1 MMRKQ
6 IMKKTAML
14 LTAALLLSSSAG
26 CGSSGASGTTAPGT
40 TPAGTAAT
48 GDTTAASGS
57 SGETVTATFCN
68 MLATDHPQSVAAV
81 EVLAKEISEKT
92 GGKFT
97 IDVQVNGA
105 LGSDAE
111 TTEATIMGNM
121 NMTGPA
127 CATLAT
133 IDSNWYILDVPY
145 VFMSK
150 EQARTALD
158 GDLGQYLSDSLEA
171 SCGLICLGYG
181 ESGMRQ
187 LSTGSKKV
195 TTPADLSGLKI
206 RVLENKYHLAT
217 FEALGAN
224 PTPMAF
230 SEVYTALQMNQVDGQ
245 DNPITITCTNKFY
258 EVQKYY
264 TLTEHLFCGN
274 CVVVN
279 AEWFRSLPEDYQ
291 KALRESVDDMI
302 TEQRRLIDENEAAY
316 LEEMKAKGCE
326 VVTLTDE
333 EKQAFAD
340 ATQTVRDDFAAEFG
354 EAGQTMLDMAAKYA
368 Q

>member
-1 MMRKQ
+1 M
-6 IMKKTAML
+6 
-14 LTAALLLSSSAG
+14 
-26 CGSSGASGTTAPGT
+26 
-40 TPAGTAAT
+40 
-48 GDTTAASGS
+48 
-57 SGETVTATFCN
+57 
-68 MLATDHPQSVAAV
+68 
-81 EVLAKEISEKT
+81 
-92 GGKFT
+92 
-97 IDVQVNGA
+97 
-105 LGSDAE
+105 
-111 TTEATIMGNM
+111 
-121 NMTGPA
+121 
-127 CATLAT
+127 
-133 IDSNWYILDVPY
+133 PY

-150 EQARTALD
+150 EQARAALD

-279 AEWFRSLPEDYQ
+279 AEWFRSLPVSYTHLCNSVTEDR
-291 KALRESVDDMI
+291 KRE
-302 TEQRRLIDENEAAY
+302 RL
-316 LEEMKAKGCE
+316 G
-326 VVTLTDE
+326 
-333 EKQAFAD
+333 
-340 ATQTVRDDFAAEFG
+340 
-354 EAGQTMLDMAAKYA
+354 
-368 Q
+368 

>member
-1 MMRKQ
+1 MKRRQ
-6 IMKKTAML
+6 TMKKTAML
-14 LTAALLLSSSAG
+14 LAAALLLGAASG
-26 CGSSGASGTTAPGT
+26 CGSSGTSGTTA
-40 TPAGTAAT
+40 AEAAAT
-48 GDTTAASGS
+48 GGGS
-57 SGETVTATFCN
+57 SSGVTVSTTFCN
-68 MLATDHPQSVAAV
+68 MLATDHPQSVAAA

-92 GGKFT
+92 GGAFT

-121 NMTGPA
+121 DMTGPA

-133 IDSNWYILDVPY
+133 IDPNWYILDVPY

-150 EQARTALD
+150 EQARAALD
-158 GDLGQYLSDSLEA
+158 GELGQYLSDSLEA
-171 SCGLICLGYG
+171 ACGLICLGYG

-195 TTPADLSGLKI
+195 TSPADLSGMKI

-230 SEVYTALQMNQVDGQ
+230 SEVYTALQMNQIDGQ

-258 EVQKYY
+258 EVQKIY

-291 KALRESVDDMI
+291 KALEEAVDDMI
-302 TEQRRLIDENEAAY
+302 AEQRRLIDENETAY
-316 LEEMKAKGCE
+316 LEEMQANGCE

-340 ATQTVRDDFAAEFG
+340 ATQSVRDDFVAEFG
-354 EAGQTMLDMAAKYA
+354 EAGQTMLDMAAQYA